1 MELLYF
7 YLTVIV
13 QLISVIASAACLAVY
28 LVSHRRTFLFAFWSF
43 LFYFIDV
50 SLIFQD
56 EFVGIATNL
65 ESDPL
70 YLTLRSL
77 GSMVSGGGIYISL
90 WLLVCD
96 FVGEKRTVLL
106 AAPGAMFV
114 IGSIAALF
122 LIPSSPLARFA
133 FYSMRTLLL
142 LWIVA
147 FIAFRYITTLDPTER
162 GRMRRHKAVYFAL
175 AAGGACIFFEDIAS
189 FFYGISLFPATHFEG
204 ERNYSEEVLMLI
216 CAAASCVS
224 AYRALSLF
232 ATKTLPRE
240 RMTTSNRRSK
250 ATLSS
255 TPKGTGSQSARWRRS
270 SLSSLASTTK
280 ISPPP
285 WALRQAR
292 RKCTCTT
299 SSKRQGTQTDRT
311 LSRTS
316 GARGRTLSDQKSHQ
330 TPSPRGNSD
339 HGGGCNTRM
348 STRNVWAISREIS
361 SSVMSGFAF
370 ISPTT
375 PYSTKAKVSGTIS
388 ISTIR

>member
-28 LVSHRRTFLFAFWSF
+28 LVSHRRTFLFAFWAF

-56 EFVGIATNL
+56 EFVSIATNL

-96 FVGEKRTVLL
+96 FVGEKRTALL
-106 AAPGAMFV
+106 AAPGVVFI
-114 IGSIAALF
+114 IGSLAALF

-142 LWIVA
+142 FWIVA

-175 AAGGACIFFEDIAS
+175 AVGGACIFLEDIAS
-189 FFYGISLFPATHFEG
+189 FFYGISLFPATHFDG
-204 ERNYSEEVLMLI
+204 ERNYSEEILMLI
-216 CAAASCVS
+216 CAVASCVS
-224 AYRALSLF
+224 AYRALSLRYENPP
-232 ATKTLPRE
+232 TRE
-240 RMTTSNRRSK
+240 DDHVESAIEGNLELY
-250 ATLSS
+250 ASS
-255 TPKGTGSQSARWRRS
+255 LNARWRRS
-270 SLSSLASTTK
+270 SSSFLALTIKTSLQ
-280 ISPPP
+280 P
-285 WALRQAR
+285 WALHQAR

-299 SSKRQGTQTDRT
+299 FSRKQGIRT
-311 LSRTS
+311 GKTLFRIS
-316 GARGRTLSDQKSHQ
+316 GARGRTPSRAEKPNQI
-330 TPSPRGNSD
+330 PSPRGASD

-348 STRNVWAISREIS
+348 STRNVWAMSREIS

-370 ISPTT
+370 INPTT
-375 PYSTKAKVSGTIS
+375 PYSTKAKVSGTRS
-388 ISTIR
+388 ISTVR